1 MESGHAGSHG
11 AWETPVPAG
20 GPNIGRK
27 SMKPLYKEKYPHVF
41 TPLTVGKKGQ
51 VTFKHRIMVPP
62 IGSQGDIV
70 DSHHRLNR
78 DGVEFY
84 MHWARGGAAC
94 ITVPMEIPANG
105 GHRGDLV
112 LDDEVDGF
120 IYMHNLQRPA
130 HMYGTKTLCEIYHA
144 GCCML
149 PWLSSAIRSEISP
162 VLMTDICT
170 LKACPIP
177 SISSSSRACCTI
189 SRRKSSVFPL

>member
-1 MESGHAGSHG
+1 
-11 AWETPVPAG
+11 
-20 GPNIGRK
+20 
-27 SMKPLYKEKYPHVF
+27 MKPLYKEKYPHVF
-41 TPLTVGKKGQ
+41 APLTVGKRGQ

-84 MHWARGGAAC
+84 AHWARGGAAC
-94 ITVPMEIPANG
+94 ITVPMEIPPNG

-120 IYMHNLQRPA
+120 IYMHNLQRPV

-149 PWLSSAIRSEISP
+149 PWPGYEL
-162 VLMTDICT
+162 
-170 LKACPIP
+170 
-177 SISSSSRACCTI
+177 ISSSSFSLIRSAEI
-189 SRRKSSVFPL
+189 SKWKLVIPLW